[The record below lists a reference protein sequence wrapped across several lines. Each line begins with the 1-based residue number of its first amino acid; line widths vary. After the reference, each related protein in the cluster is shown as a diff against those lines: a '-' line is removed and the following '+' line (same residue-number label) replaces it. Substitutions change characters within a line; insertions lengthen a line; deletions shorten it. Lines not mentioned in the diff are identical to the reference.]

1 MYVMENV
8 QRSLAAFAALAA
20 LAGRQYGH
28 VTLAQLR
35 ALGFSRGAIEH
46 MCRTGRLIRVHQGV
60 YAVGHRRLD
69 PPARIAAAVLAGGPN
84 ALASHSSAAFLWG
97 MVKRWKGPVDV
108 CGPRTRRPTGI
119 RTHTCTALTPRDIR
133 THLGIRLTSPA
144 RTLLDI
150 TPGMTDAQLARA
162 AREARLNR
170 YLRLP
175 DLRELLTRQPRH
187 PGATRLKGLA
197 ATTTG
202 PTRSDFE
209 DLFLEFVRRFNLPI
223 PLVNTKVAGYEVDIL
238 FGAEKVVIELDSY
251 EFHRDRRSFMRD
263 REKGAALAAE
273 GFLTVYETW
282 DRIIG
287 AGADREAARLHKTLA
302 QRRQR

>member
-1 MYVMENV
+1 MDNRE
-8 QRSLAAFAALAA
+8 RSLVR

-28 VTLAQLR
+28 VTFAQLL
-35 ALGFSRGAIEH
+35 ALGFRLGAIEH
-46 MCRTGRLIRVHQGV
+46 MCRIGRLIRVHRGV

-69 PPARIAAAVLAGGPN
+69 PPARIAAAVLAGGPS
-84 ALASHSSAAFLWG
+84 ALASHSSAAFLWS
-97 MVKRWKGPVDV
+97 MQKRWEAPPDITL
-108 CGPRTRRPTGI
+108 PTDRRRPDIYIHTS
-119 RTHTCTALTPRDIR
+119 RTLTPRDIR
-133 THLGIRLTSPA
+133 RQLGIRVTSPA
-144 RTLLDI
+144 RTLLDVA
-150 TPGMTDAQLARA
+150 PAMTEAQLARA

-187 PGATRLKGLA
+187 PGATRLKALA

-202 PTRSDFE
+202 PTRSEFE
-209 DLFLEFVRRFNLPI
+209 DAFFGFVRRFNLPL
-223 PLVNTKVAGYEVDIL
+223 PLANAKIAGYEVDIL
-238 FGAEKVVIELDSY
+238 YPAEKVVIELDGY
-251 EFHRDRRSFMRD
+251 EFHRDRRSFVRD

-287 AGADREAARLHKTLA
+287 AGAEREAARLHKTLA

>member
-8 QRSLAAFAALAA
+8 QRSLTALAA
-20 LAGRQYGH
+20 LAGQQYGH
-28 VTLAQLR
+28 VTLAQLW

-46 MCRTGRLIRVHQGV
+46 MCRVGRLIRVHQGV

-69 PPARIAAAVLAGGPN
+69 PLARIAAAVLAGGPS

-97 MVKRWKGPVDV
+97 MLKRWEGPADV

-119 RTHTCTALTPRDIR
+119 RMHTSTTLTPPDIR
-133 THLGIRLTSPA
+133 QQLGIRVTSPA

-150 TPGMTDAQLARA
+150 APAMTDAQLARA

-170 YLRLP
+170 FLRLP

-187 PGATRLKGLA
+187 PGATRLKALA

-209 DLFLEFVRRFNLPI
+209 DVYLGFARRFNLPT
-223 PLVNTKVAGYEVDIL
+223 PLVNTTIAGYEVDIL
-238 FGAEKVVIELDSY
+238 YPAEKVVIELDGY
-251 EFHRDRRSFMRD
+251 EFHRDRRSFLRD

-287 AGADREAARLHKTLA
+287 AGAEREAARLHKTLA
-302 QRRQR
+302 TRRQP

>member
-1 MYVMENV
+1 MDNREPFLG
-8 QRSLAAFAALAA
+8 QLAA
-20 LAGRQYGH
+20 RQYGH
-28 VTLAQLR
+28 VTFAQLL
-35 ALGFSRGAIEH
+35 ALGFSPGAIEH
-46 MCRTGRLIRVHQGV
+46 MCRIGHLIRVHRGV

-69 PPARIAAAVLAGGPN
+69 PSARIAAAVLAGGPL
-84 ALASHSSAAFLWG
+84 AVASHSSAAFLWG
-97 MVKRWKGPVDV
+97 MQKRWQAPPDITL
-108 CGPRTRRPTGI
+108 RTDRRRPNI
-119 RTHTCTALTPRDIR
+119 CIHTCTTLTHRDTR

-150 TPGMTDAQLARA
+150 TPRMTDAQVARA

-187 PGATRLKGLA
+187 PGATRLKALA

-209 DLFLEFVRRFNLPI
+209 DLFLAFARRFNLPV

-238 FGAEKVVIELDSY
+238 YPAEKLVIELDSY
-251 EFHRDRRSFMRD
+251 EFHRDRRSFVRD

-282 DRIIG
+282 DRITG
-287 AGADREAARLHKTLA
+287 AGAAREAARLHKTLA
-302 QRRQR
+302 KRRQR

>member
-1 MYVMENV
+1 MDNRE
-8 QRSLAAFAALAA
+8 RSLGR

-28 VTLAQLR
+28 VTWMQLL
-35 ALGFSRGAIEH
+35 ALGFCLGAIEH
-46 MCRTGRLIRVHQGV
+46 MCRIGRLIRVHRGV
-60 YAVGHRRLD
+60 YAVGHRRLE
-69 PPARIAAAVLAGGPN
+69 PAALIAAAVLAGAPH
-84 ALASHSSAAFLWG
+84 AIASHSSAAFLWG
-97 MVKRWKGPVDV
+97 MQRRWQAPPDITL
-108 CGPRTRRPTGI
+108 RTDRRRPGI
-119 RTHTCTALTPRDIR
+119 CIHTCTTLTRRDIR
-133 THLGIRLTSPA
+133 SQLGIRLTSPA
-144 RTLLDI
+144 RTLLDVA
-150 TPGMTDAQLARA
+150 PAMTDAQLARA

-209 DLFLEFVRRFNLPI
+209 DVFLEFARRFNLPT
-223 PLVNTKVAGYEVDIL
+223 PLVNTKIAGYEVDIL
-238 FGAEKVVIELDSY
+238 YPAEKVVIELDSY
-251 EFHRDRRSFMRD
+251 EFHRDRRSFVRD

-287 AGADREAARLHKTLA
+287 AGAEREAARLHKTLA
-302 QRRQR
+302 TRRQR